1 MTAGKKILVISDT
14 HGDIPALEA
23 ILKWVNG
30 YTSSTA
36 DSVTDGYNEGLKPV
50 NTIGTAVF
58 LGDGLRDLN
67 RVAHTPTADFSPEWI
82 KIRGNNDYA
91 PSVPETAVFESCG
104 HRFFL
109 CHGHRQNLYHGYNSL
124 ITAARNAEAKAALF
138 GHIHVPVL
146 YKTADNLLL
155 INPGSVGRPRNEYGA
170 TFAVI
175 NCIPEKPLDVEFW
188 RIDPR
193 GEIGLIHP

>member
-1 MTAGKKILVISDT
+1 MAGKSILVISDT
-14 HGDIPALEA
+14 HGDIFTLEA
-23 ILKWVNG
+23 VLKWAKIYAASMAAG
-30 YTSSTA
+30 HA
-36 DSVTDGYNEGLKPV
+36 EGLKPV
-50 NTIGTAVF
+50 NSIETVVF
-58 LGDGLRDLN
+58 LGDGLQDLN
-67 RVAHTPTADFSPEWI
+67 RAPSAVCFREWV
-82 KIRGNNDYA
+82 KVRGNNDYA

-175 NCIPEKPLDVEFW
+175 NCIPEKPLGVEFW
-188 RIDPR
+188 RVDPR
-193 GEIGLIHP
+193 GEIKLIHP